1 MIQHII
7 DDLLLGVDR
16 PKMRLY
22 DCEQTAQDELVDI
35 GPVMDQTATGE
46 RIAAEKTENFKY

>member
-1 MIQHII
+1 
-7 DDLLLGVDR
+7 
-16 PKMRLY
+16 MRLY

-35 GPVMDQTATGE
+35 GPVMDKTATGE